1 MASYTEKY
9 GDVFS
14 FHKERAR
21 CLENTDAFWQETSRR
36 MTEIS
41 IKYHADPFVTDMLV
55 SVYGELERQA
65 VGDRTSGE

>member
-9 GDVFS
+9 GDVFA

-21 CLENTDAFWQETSRR
+21 HLENIDAFWQETNRR

-41 IKYHADPFVTDMLV
+41 IKYRADPFVTDMLV
-55 SVYGELERQA
+55 SVYSELERQA
-65 VGDRTSGE
+65 VNE